1 MQFVADL
8 YEYQASEGRYFLHEH
23 PWAATS
29 WHLQCMQKVL
39 GMPGVVEIRVDQCA
53 YGQMSRDERGV
64 GLALKPTRFAT
75 NAPLLARILEKRC
88 SNHMGQLPL
97 HRHVHLMCGRA
108 SAAAIYPPAMCEAI
122 VEGILNQ
129 KTADKTGK
137 TPVAEVSL
145 CNLSRADYERMRE
158 DTERTHEETGAN
170 R

>member
-1 MQFVADL
+1 MFSQIQNLNWGKGEAIYRLMQQRYDEGVGHMQFVADL

-29 WHLQCMQKVL
+29 WNLQCMQKVL

-88 SNHMGQLPL
+88 SNHLK
-97 HRHVHLMCGRA
+97 HVTIH
-108 SAAAIYPPAMCEAI
+108 
-122 VEGILNQ
+122 
-129 KTADKTGK
+129 
-137 TPVAEVSL
+137 
-145 CNLSRADYERMRE
+145 
-158 DTERTHEETGAN
+158 
-170 R
+170 